1 LARVG
6 AAIVMG
12 ALLAEIAGLVAE
24 VAVIVIVV
32 PVGSRV

>member
-1 LARVG
+1 
-6 AAIVMG
+6 MG